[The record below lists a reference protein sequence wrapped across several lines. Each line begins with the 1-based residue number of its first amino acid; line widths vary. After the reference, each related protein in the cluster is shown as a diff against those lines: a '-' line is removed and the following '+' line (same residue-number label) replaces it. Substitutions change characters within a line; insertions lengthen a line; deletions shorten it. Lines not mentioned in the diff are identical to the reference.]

1 MSRFI
6 SRLALCSMFAV
17 SMCSG
22 RALAQSKP
30 FPDDWFFS
38 GAQRPTELKK
48 LEGKPATEITIDKWI
63 GEGVSLKD
71 QRGKVVVV
79 DFWATWC
86 GPCMASIPHNVEL
99 VKKYKDQGLVF
110 VGVHDANSGWD
121 SADKVV
127 KEKKINYPVGLDK
140 KAGNTGKST
149 KDYNLQ
155 FWPTYVVIDRTGI
168 VRGAGLT
175 PDNVE
180 KAVKLLLA
188 ESGPA
193 PVAAGA
199 DKSGLPEE
207 WFYAGSARPAAMKKL
222 EGKPAPQL
230 AAEKWS
236 VDQVPADPWKDSVAV
251 VHFFSLTNSKSME
264 QLTELAAAQKELA
277 SQGVVFIGINDR
289 RGDWDQ
295 VKAAAKARGIQ
306 FPLMRDAMVEG
317 ADPAQT
323 QGATALAYGV
333 RFIPATIVIDRAG
346 KVRATGVRA
355 DKIKTITAKLLAE
368 RVQGP
373 AAPEAK

>member
-1 MSRFI
+1 MF
-6 SRLALCSMFAV
+6 RLASRIALCLLLTAFCGS
-17 SMCSG
+17 
-22 RALAQSKP
+22 RAMAQSKP
-30 FPDDWFFS
+30 FPDDWFFD
-38 GAQRPTELKK
+38 GAKRPVELKK

-63 GEGVSLKD
+63 GDSVSLKD

-99 VKKYKDQGLVF
+99 VKKYKEQGLVF
-110 VGVHDANSGWD
+110 VGVHDANNGWD

-188 ESGPA
+188 EAGPA
-193 PVAAGA
+193 AAAVAP
-199 DKSGLPEE
+199 DKSGFPEE
-207 WFYAGSARPAAMKKL
+207 WFYGGATRAAAMKKV
-222 EGKPAPQL
+222 EGKPAPKL
-230 AAEKWS
+230 VAEKWS
-236 VDQVPADPWKDSVAV
+236 VEAPPSEPWKDSVAV
-251 VHFFSLTNSKSME
+251 IHFFSLTNSTSMN
-264 QLTELAAAQKELA
+264 QLKELATAQKELA
-277 SQGVVFIGINDR
+277 SQGVAFIAVSDR

-295 VKAAAKARGIQ
+295 VKAAAQSRGVQ
-306 FPLMRDAMVEG
+306 FPILRDAAVEN

-333 RFIPATIVIDRAG
+333 RFIPATVVIDRTG

-355 DKIKTITAKLLAE
+355 DKIQTITGKLLAE
-368 RVQGP
+368 RINAP
-373 AAPEAK
+373 AAPEPK